1 MTQTIAQ
8 RIRTDIES
16 EYRRSHAEQAAAK
29 RDGITILNLSSRS
42 QRTIVWNVRNSV
54 ATIRFIRN
62 DGTFKYREVAL

>member
-29 RDGITILNLSSRS
+29 RDGITTPNRASRS
-42 QRTIVWNVRNSV
+42 GRTRIWCVTPDVVVYCYIDRTNTNR
-54 ATIRFIRN
+54 
-62 DGTFKYREVAL
+62 YREVAL